1 MPTPPKNP
9 NEAFEAY
16 DRIRRQRSLTVDS
29 ATEVAQRFGFHKATI
44 EGPEVTQPKH
54 VLLRRAFML
63 FAQDL
68 YALLPEG
75 HYRGLAVDDLERAS
89 MWAHKA
95 IASRAPLE
103 TDPPEEGHTEET
115 SHKVYK
121 ALLECGMNGDEATEA
136 MHQILN
142 QGILFREIINKEN

>member
-44 EGPEVTQPKH
+44 EGPEATQPKH

-75 HYRGLAVDDLERAS
+75 HYRGLAVDLGTNLARLDIMIGNHRPAAREQV
-89 MWAHKA
+89 
-95 IASRAPLE
+95 
-103 TDPPEEGHTEET
+103 GH
-115 SHKVYK
+115 V
-121 ALLECGMNGDEATEA
+121 LR
-136 MHQILN
+136 Q
-142 QGILFREIINKEN
+142 